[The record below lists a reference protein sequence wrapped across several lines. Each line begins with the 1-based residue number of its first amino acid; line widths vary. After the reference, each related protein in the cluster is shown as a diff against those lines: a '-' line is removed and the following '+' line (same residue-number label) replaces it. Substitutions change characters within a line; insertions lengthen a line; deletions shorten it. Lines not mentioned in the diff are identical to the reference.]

1 MSIFNFSGDIHG
13 RSCIGAPRI
22 VSHHRQIN
30 YDFGFVDLSRFGVL
44 DNVGPDLAACIDTS
58 DIRDFAYALV
68 RAKERTEDVRPRQEG
83 S

>member
-58 DIRDFAYALV
+58 DIRDFCV
-68 RAKERTEDVRPRQEG
+68 CSSESKRKD
-83 S
+83 